1 MAGARR
7 PAPEGQL
14 VWIGFGGRADQP
26 WLRLLRPGFRHCF
39 ALLRDPA
46 GWTLLDPLSGRLVV
60 TRLPASPAADVPRRY
75 RAAGFSVLGPFLP
88 APPRPGLL
96 PPLLPASCVTVCLRL
111 LGLRAFVLTP
121 HGLYGFLA
129 TKFSGVKYEN
139 ILDNRNIGG

>member
-1 MAGARR
+1 MAAVR
-7 PAPEGQL
+7 PPEGRGQR

-39 ALLRDPA
+39 ALIRDPD
-46 GWTLLDPLSGRLVV
+46 GWTLLDPLSGRFVV
-60 TRLPASPAADVPRRY
+60 TRLPAPAAADVPRRY
-75 RAAGFSVLGPFLP
+75 RAAGFSLLGPFDP
-88 APPRPGLL
+88 APPRPSLL

-121 HGLYGFLA
+121 RGLHNFLA
-129 TKFSGVKYEN
+129 AKFPAAGYEN